1 MPAARNSTSTHSIV
15 NPVAARS
22 KVKKRIPGA
31 CDFCKRKKV
40 RCDSAVMPGNR
51 CSNCIVAGNECTHDD
66 VLKTMKN
73 MREYVDVLEQRLKKM
88 DEILNKAIPG
98 LDLSTVGL
106 EPFPEEAGDED
117 TPVARNDDELDGM
130 SSRMNSLRL
139 NPKQNYFSGKSSGHQ
154 LIQTALEV
162 KDEYIS
168 VHGLPNKDRWLRKRL
183 EFWEI
188 PSWMT
193 PHPETVEDFPVYIFP
208 DSDLLVSL
216 VDAYFIHINPYF
228 PLLHR
233 PTFERSIGDKEH
245 LRDYLFGGTVMLVC
259 ALGSRFSNDSR
270 AFVDGSGAAS
280 SAGWKWFC
288 QVNALRKSLFKRTSL
303 YELQL
308 YALSIMYIQTTQ
320 VPDGVWVQIGIGL
333 RLAQEVGAHRKRKT
347 PCGRPN
353 AENELWKRAF
363 WVLLCLDRLISSYSG
378 RPCCIQEDD
387 IDLDLPVDCDD
398 EYWDQGFMQ
407 PLGKPSKISFF
418 IYYLKLMD
426 ILAYAMKAIYPIK
439 RLNRTLGKALPEQ
452 KVIPDVD
459 STMNSW
465 LNSIPIHLRWN
476 PNCTDDLLLKQSAA
490 LHASYYDLQ
499 ILVHRP
505 FIPSPRRNPRP
516 SAFPSLAI
524 CTNAAKLCCHVLES
538 FHKLNTVL
546 LPHLQATVMHAAIIL
561 LLNIWSGK
569 KSGLSPNTQRELED
583 VQKCMKY
590 LKSAEQRWC
599 SAGRYYD
606 VISELAFA
614 GELSINVDSPS
625 SAATT
630 GSPTQHPTPSATPE
644 SAPYCEGDPPN
655 TVFVQSTLQP
665 QSNGPEYLLP
675 VYSTELGSLP
685 VYGQFDFKDVTF
697 TANHT
702 NQNSF
707 STPVTSPDQ
716 DNLNEDV
723 PMDNSEFITNGSQN
737 LFSAA
742 DDFVRNA
749 LFGGQVTRSNDTS
762 FYFTSTSFP
771 NPIGDVSDVNLVEY
785 GDLSLLFGSTD
796 EGNTSDVVEETT
808 SAAACIF
815 AAYDPTKVTLQ
826 NGGRFFF

>member
-1 MPAARNSTSTHSIV
+1 MPATRNSTSTHSIAD
-15 NPVAARS
+15 PVTASS
-22 KVKKRIPGA
+22 KVKKRTPGA
-31 CDFCKRKKV
+31 CDFCKRKK
-40 RCDSAVMPGNR
+40 
-51 CSNCIVAGNECTHDD
+51 
-66 VLKTMKN
+66 
-73 MREYVDVLEQRLKKM
+73 DVLEQRLKKM
-88 DEILNKAIPG
+88 DEILNKVIPG

-117 TPVARNDDELDGM
+117 APVARNDDELDGM
-130 SSRMNSLRL
+130 SARMKSLRL
-139 NPKQNYFSGKSSGHQ
+139 NPRQNYFS
-154 LIQTALEV
+154 TALEV

-168 VHGLPNKDRWLRKRL
+168 VHGLPNKDTWLGKRL

-245 LRDYLFGGTVMLVC
+245 LRDQLFGGTVMLVC

-270 AFVDGSGAAS
+270 VFVDGSGATS

-288 QVNALRKSLFKRTSL
+288 QVNVLRKSLFKRTSL

-308 YALSIMYIQTTQ
+308 HALSVMYVQTTQ
-320 VPDGVWVQIGIGL
+320 APDGVWVQIGIGL

-353 AENELWKRAF
+353 AENELWKRTF
-363 WVLLCLDRLISSYSG
+363 WVLLCLDRHISSCSG

-426 ILAYAMKAIYPIK
+426 ILAYVMKAIYPIK
-439 RLNRTLGKALPEQ
+439 RLDRTLGKPLPEQ
-452 KVIPDVD
+452 KVIPDID

-465 LNSIPIHLRWN
+465 LDSIPIHLRWN
-476 PNCTDDLLLKQSAA
+476 PNCKDDLLLKQSAA

-505 FIPSPRRNPRP
+505 FIPSPRNPQP

-524 CTNAAKLCCHVLES
+524 CTNAARLCCHVLES
-538 FHKLNTVL
+538 FHKLNTVF
-546 LPHLQATVMHAAIIL
+546 LPHLQATVMRAAIIL

-583 VQKCMKY
+583 VQKCMMY
-590 LKSAEQRWC
+590 LKSAEQR
-599 SAGRYYD
+599 D
-606 VISELAFA
+606 VISKLAHA
-614 GELSINVDSPS
+614 RELSINVDSPS

-630 GSPTQHPTPSATPE
+630 GSPAQYPTPSATPE

-655 TVFVQSTLQP
+655 TTFVQSTLQP
-665 QSNGPEYLLP
+665 QNNGPEYSLP

-702 NQNSF
+702 NQNS
-707 STPVTSPDQ
+707 SPTPVTFPKEND
-716 DNLNEDV
+716 LNQNV
-723 PMDNSEFITNGSQN
+723 PMENSEFTTNGSQN
-737 LFSAA
+737 IFSAA

-749 LFGGQVTRSNDTS
+749 LFGGQATRPIDAS

-771 NPIGDVSDVNLVEY
+771 NPVSDVFDANLVEY
-785 GDLSLLFGSTD
+785 GDLSLLFGSM
-796 EGNTSDVVEETT
+796 
-808 SAAACIF
+808 
-815 AAYDPTKVTLQ
+815 AYDPAKPNTEATAQ
-826 NGGRFFF
+826 HSGRFFF